1 MKAITR
7 IAIVIMM
14 LLVIGCGDSTQT
26 STPPPAPVP
35 EPLPEDAVTFYL
47 GDTITLDCLESYPEF
62 WDDNRINTAI
72 DGAAIQDVHDLWN
85 DILKHGNPDNVVILI
100 GGNDA
105 GNHSILYN
113 DMDLFLSTVDVPAK
127 VIGILPTSFEDT
139 NTSIALANPYIS
151 DLAAA
156 HGFDYIDLWP
166 VMSAGGFI
174 IPEYTTDGTRL
185 TPAGCR
191 AYLDNTTGA
200 M

>member
-1 MKAITR
+1 
-7 IAIVIMM
+7 MM
-14 LLVIGCGDSTQT
+14 LAVMGCGSTT

-35 EPLPEDAVTFYL
+35 EPVPEDAVTFYL

-62 WDDNRINTAI
+62 WGVNRVNLAI
-72 DGAAIQDVHDLWN
+72 ANATIQDVNDLWN

-100 GGNDA
+100 GGNDV
-105 GNHSILYN
+105 GNLSILYN
-113 DMDLFLSTVDVPAK
+113 DMDLFLSTVDVPTK
-127 VIGILPTSFEDT
+127 VIGILPTSFEAS

-156 HGFDYIDLWP
+156 YGFDYIDLWP
-166 VMSAGGFI
+166 TMSASGFI
-174 IPEYTTDGTRL
+174 MPEYTTDGIRL

-191 AYLDNTTGA
+191 AYLDNTTGT